1 MILTIY
7 SSPNTTHLSET
18 SEIFGIAI
26 MLVFGTIGIAL
37 LVVAC
42 VLFFLL
48 YPEIRSESIT
58 IYIDMI

>member
-37 LVVAC
+37 LVVAR